1 MLSVSQ
7 PRLSRSN
14 RPRFNVSFE
23 FFPPNTAEM
32 EATLWESIRRL
43 APLNPNFVP

>member
-1 MLSVSQ
+1 MQ
-7 PRLSRSN
+7 PVATQRLSRGH

-32 EATLWESIRRL
+32 DNTPWTSVSRL
-43 APLNPNFVP
+43 AP